1 MLILKILK
9 CNMGIFLEQLLFP
22 MYVWS
27 KKRSFFLLFMSS
39 FSHFQ
44 GIFSE
49 GTPFQLGEV
58 PGKGNLTCSSR
69 LYKMLSFNLYCHDSD
84 TPVNVLGYLPY
95 QPVSHF
101 QLFSPGFLV
110 TPSPFGYKGWPY

>member
-1 MLILKILK
+1 
-9 CNMGIFLEQLLFP
+9 
-22 MYVWS
+22 
-27 KKRSFFLLFMSS
+27 MSS

-69 LYKMLSFNLYCHDSD
+69 LYKMLFFNSYCHDSD
-84 TPVNVLGYLPY
+84 IPVNVMGYLPY

-101 QLFSPGFLV
+101 QVPPPQLFSPGFLV
-110 TPSPFGYKGWPY
+110 TPSPLGTKAGLIKTLIGTKQTLVLNCSRGG